1 MTLPPSSNDL
11 DCRVHDVAVCAADR
25 LAPRVVAWVRDD
37 SISRAE
43 RREAAAACAPRR
55 TRTRPAAL
63 RSSRVHEPATGAWGF
78 FT

>member
-1 MTLPPSSNDL
+1 VTLRPSRNEL
-11 DCRVHDVAVCAADR
+11 DCRVHDSAVCAADG
-25 LAPRVVAWVRDD
+25 LALRMAAWVRDN
-37 SISRAE
+37 SVSRAE

-63 RSSRVHEPATGAWGF
+63 RSSRLHEPATGAWGF